1 MINKVILV
9 GNVGNDPEVRYVSEG
24 VAVARFSLATSESY
38 TNKQGEKVENTEW
51 HNLVAWRGLAKIIE
65 DYVTKGVRLYV
76 EGKITYRT
84 YEKDGETKYF
94 TEIIVNELKILTR
107 KSEVSGSPAPQAGK
121 QAQQAPAP
129 IPSNIYL
136 IEEERDYLPF

>member
-9 GNVGNDPEVRYVSEG
+9 GNVGNDPEVRYISDG

-51 HNLVAWRGLAKIIE
+51 HNLVAWRGLAKVIE
-65 DYVTKGVRLYV
+65 DYVTKGMRLYV
-76 EGKITYRT
+76 EGKINYKT

-94 TEIIVNELKILTR
+94 TEILVNELKILTR
-107 KSEVSGSPAPQAGK
+107 KSEMSAATASQSPKQSQQPPAPT
-121 QAQQAPAP
+121 PP
-129 IPSNIYL
+129 NIDL
-136 IEEERDYLPF
+136 TDEEGDDLPF